1 MLSRIVNY
9 HFNKVIKC
17 AKLVDNLKN
26 DNNFHNSLRL
36 KYIPKGQGTY
46 CGDLCCGVTTF
57 VLGNLL
63 KKHMPIKMF
72 ITEKGYGKY
81 KKDHVFLKTNDLIID
96 PTYRQFFN
104 DDRNSAVSNYNSYL
118 YNSLP
123 PFFVGNQKELD
134 LLINDLKF
142 RNSLEFSINVV
153 NDNVKTNWNTNKEIT
168 EKLNNYDKIY
178 NKDKVL
184 ELFNKN
190 DLILEYVI

>member
-17 AKLVDNLKN
+17 ATLVDNLKN
-26 DNNFHNSLRL
+26 DKNFHNSLRL

-46 CGDLCCGVTTF
+46 CGELCCGVTTF

-63 KKHMPIKMF
+63 KGKMPIKMF
-72 ITEKGYGKY
+72 INKNGYRN
-81 KKDHVFLKTNDLIID
+81 DHVFLKTGDIIID

-104 DDRNSAVSNYNSYL
+104 DDRNSAISKYNTYL
-118 YNSLP
+118 YNNLP
-123 PFFVGNQKELD
+123 PFFVGTKNDLN
-134 LLINDLKF
+134 LLIEDLKF
-142 RNSLEFSINVV
+142 RNSLEFPNNIIDDKVG
-153 NDNVKTNWNTNKEIT
+153 KNWNEDKEIT
-168 EKLNNYDKIY
+168 EILSNFDKIY

-184 ELFNKN
+184 KLLNKN